1 MNTETINQLKGKYR
15 EFLATPLGAE
25 VLKNAVEIKTKWV
38 KAQQALKR
46 NGSIATQ
53 NTTNVKKELLSKPI
67 QDRMK
72 LVKITPIGVNNICH
86 RNAVVLS
93 GDGFY
98 PRIGYNLFACPC
110 GKQISFE
117 LHSLNKKDGELYD
130 FTKDFNGETEK
141 WFLEVDTNSNS
152 KGFVEVWGKEPMY
165 IDLGC
170 KCKVCWNYNGVKKM
184 EMEQVERLIDNMEQM
199 IIWS

>member
-38 KAQQALKR
+38 KSQQALKR

-170 KCKVCWNYNGVKKM
+170 KCKVCWNYNG
-184 EMEQVERLIDNMEQM
+184 NGT
-199 IIWS
+199 S